1 MIQWI
6 RQHKGI
12 VGMAVANGGVA
23 ISVLFGAFQFFAT
36 YEQTQA
42 DVMYLHEAM
51 GQVVRH
57 EELDDLYMRMDEVM
71 SGTTY
76 AAERLTVLETQR
88 DEGRDK
94 EYELD
99 EAQRDIQLLRE
110 RLAEFDSRFQSAEQS
125 GFDAEDLRQR
135 IADLKVVIG
144 RLETRMNQAD
154 QDRYKLDELDDRLD
168 RLDDF
173 VIRWDEQSSM
183 IMSEHEQ
190 FSEIIKEVWEAID
203 ARGTVP
209 AGTSRTYGYD

>member
-12 VGMAVANGGVA
+12 AGMAVANGGVA
-23 ISVLFGAFQFFAT
+23 ISVLFGAFQFFAS

-71 SGTTY
+71 NITT
-76 AAERLTVLETQR
+76 
-88 DEGRDK
+88 
-94 EYELD
+94 
-99 EAQRDIQLLRE
+99 
-110 RLAEFDSRFQSAEQS
+110 
-125 GFDAEDLRQR
+125 DLQ
-135 IADLKVVIG
+135 VVIS
-144 RLETRMNQAD
+144 RLETRMDQAD

-173 VIRWDEQSSM
+173 VIRWDEQSNM